1 MKFIISELQAGKSV
15 LSYLKNSVG
24 LSSGN
29 ISSLKNIPNGI
40 TVNGAQVTVRYILGA
55 GEVLTIKEEDNIDS
69 INHNI
74 KPVDIPIEIIY
85 EDENL
90 IAVNKPPDMP
100 THPSHGHTDDTL
112 ANALAYIFS
121 QRHTPFVFRAAG
133 RLDRNTSGVVLISK
147 NRMAASQLYGAF
159 TNKQITKRYLAVLS
173 GELPLDGHIITIDD
187 YIKRESDSI
196 ITRTVCGP
204 EIPGATRAIT
214 KYKVLYS
221 GNGITLVDVLPETGR
236 THQLRVHFSSIG
248 HPIFGDELYGKA
260 SPLISRHALHAA
272 AITVPMPLSKQLKTF
287 HAATPSDMEEL
298 FFKIT
303 GQKTENFTE
312 DLRVDIPQKGSNN
325 ANRH

>member
-1 MKFIISELQAGKSV
+1 MEFIISELQAGKSV
-15 LSYLKNSVG
+15 LSYLKSSVG

-40 TVNGAQVTVRYILGA
+40 TVNGRQVTVRYILSA
-55 GEVLTIKEEDNIDS
+55 GETLSIKEEDNIDS

-74 KPVDIPIEIIY
+74 KPVDIPVEIIY

-90 IAVNKPPDMP
+90 IAVNKPPNMP

-121 QRHTPFVFRAAG
+121 LRNIPFVFRAAG

-173 GELPLDGHIITIDD
+173 GELPLDGRIITIDS

-196 ITRTVCGP
+196 ITRTVCGS
-204 EIPGATRAIT
+204 ETPGAMQAIT
-214 KYKVLYS
+214 NYKVLYS

-248 HPIFGDELYGKA
+248 HPILGDELYGKA
-260 SPLISRHALHAA
+260 SLLISRHALHAA
-272 AITVPMPLSKQLKTF
+272 AITIPMPLSKQLKTF
-287 HAATPSDMEEL
+287 RAATPPDIADL

-303 GQKTENFTE
+303 GQKTEKFTE
-312 DLRVDIPQKGSNN
+312 DLYGNIL
-325 ANRH
+325 